1 MTSSRPPSGRLRT
14 IGELVGEDGPETSVG
29 CPCGHAA
36 RGTNRGSR
44 FGLWPQAVR
53 SFFPVGQVGSSS
65 SVLQVAP
72 RPTLKKINRLRH
84 RARRAFLSSEAT
96 SLCALTLSCWLRKC
110 LAAFETALKT
120 RHHLFFP
127 HFPNPTR
134 NETLSVTSVR
144 HHSKVRSRA
153 PPVLWHSCKLV
164 ETRTS
169 VEEPPPL
176 VRTRP
181 QHVTAR
187 RLLAS

>member
-1 MTSSRPPSGRLRT
+1 MRAHFVVL
-14 IGELVGEDGPETSVG
+14 
-29 CPCGHAA
+29 
-36 RGTNRGSR
+36 
-44 FGLWPQAVR
+44 AV
-53 SFFPVGQVGSSS
+53 QVLGGFRDS
-65 SVLQVAP
+65 
-72 RPTLKKINRLRH
+72 I
-84 RARRAFLSSEAT
+84 E
-96 SLCALTLSCWLRKC
+96 
-110 LAAFETALKT
+110 T